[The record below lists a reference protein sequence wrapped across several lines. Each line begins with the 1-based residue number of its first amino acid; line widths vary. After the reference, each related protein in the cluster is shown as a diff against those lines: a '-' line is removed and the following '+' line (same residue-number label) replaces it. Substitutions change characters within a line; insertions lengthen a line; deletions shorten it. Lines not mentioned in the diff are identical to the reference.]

1 MSYATYRTRD
11 GDTLDYICYIH
22 YGQQSGAV
30 EQVLEYN
37 PGLAALGPVYPE
49 NILIN
54 LPQLTRKV
62 ESATLKLWD

>member
-1 MSYATYRTRD
+1 MSHATYRTRD
-11 GDTLDYICYIH
+11 GDTLDYICYLH

-30 EQVLEYN
+30 EQVLDYN

-54 LPQLTRKV
+54 LPQLTQKSESKV
-62 ESATLKLWD
+62 LRLWD